1 MRLWYVQCV
10 REWKMKQICAKA
22 AFIEINGAK
31 CYTNRTKWNNSHGD
45 NAMAAQDYGDQDK
58 AALDDSKLNPH
69 KSASG
74 TRSRA
79 IEQLHRNGRKV
90 DVT

>member
-69 KSASG
+69 KSAWV
-74 TRSRA
+74 RA
-79 IEQLHRNGRKV
+79 HVQSSNCIEMVVKLM
-90 DVT
+90 